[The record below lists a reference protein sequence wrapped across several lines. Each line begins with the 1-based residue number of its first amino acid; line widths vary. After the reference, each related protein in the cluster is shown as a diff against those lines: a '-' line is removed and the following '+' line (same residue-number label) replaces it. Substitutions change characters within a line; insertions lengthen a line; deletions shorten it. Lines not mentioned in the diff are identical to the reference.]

1 MPKARLKPRQKENIL
16 REAAIH
22 KRLRHPNIV
31 QFIDFFETIEHYY
44 LILELM
50 NGGELFHRIEQV
62 DSFTED
68 DARLI
73 VNQVA
78 NAIKYLHESGI
89 VHRDIKPENLVFGNA
104 TLSPLKLCDF
114 GLSKMIEN
122 SGGSTNTPCGTIGYL
137 APEVAKEQTHAYGVD
152 VWGLGCVLYAM
163 CAFCTAFPANFTD
176 ILRSLCGFPA
186 FYDQSIPVL
195 TEKVKRGIYDFPSP
209 WWDNVSES
217 GTLFIG

>member
-163 CAFCTAFPANFTD
+163 CAFAPLFQPILLTFCAVCAAFPPFTTN
-176 ILRSLCGFPA
+176 
-186 FYDQSIPVL
+186 QS
-195 TEKVKRGIYDFPSP
+195 PS
-209 WWDNVSES
+209 
-217 GTLFIG
+217 